1 MTGLLHKARRYL
13 FGYDAVESKNRR
25 QAPTG
30 RLRSEDKELL
40 PHQRRKLTSAA
51 RDIQRNFTIAAWAI
65 RKHLDYV
72 STFSFQSRTGNPD
85 LDDRIEV
92 LIDWWSRP
100 VNCDVAARHS
110 LPRLMRLAE
119 ERRTV
124 DGDVFF
130 MKMDDGHLQAIEGD
144 RIQTPTSGLPQ
155 GVLPTEF
162 VHGIQVDQAGQALGY
177 AVCKR
182 PIMGGDFAFERFIP
196 AHRIIQHAF
205 FDRFDQVRGIS
216 PLAAAINT
224 LRDTYEGFDYALA
237 KAKVAQMFALAFYR
251 EAVEPVGEVTG
262 EAADGTPATDYETEL
277 KSENFG
283 HAPILLDLEPGD
295 RAEFLESRS
304 PSTEFQAFTQMMIQT
319 ALKGLDIPYSFFDEA
334 HTNYSG
340 ARQALLQ
347 YEQSADVKRADMRLF
362 LNSLTDWRLSLFI
375 VDGLLELP
383 RGMTLANLR
392 WEWIARGIPWIDPL
406 KEVNADIAAI
416 GAGLASRTDVLKRQG
431 KYFYDIADQLAAE
444 NEYLKS
450 LGLPTNVAAANAQ
463 IVEITNG

>member
-1 MTGLLHKARRYL
+1 MDKGFLNRVGKYL
-13 FGYDAVESKNRR
+13 FGYDAVEAKNRR
-25 QAPTG
+25 QAPTA

-40 PHQRRKLTSAA
+40 PHQRRKLTSAS
-51 RDIQRNFTIAAWAI
+51 RDIHRNFTIAAWAI

-85 LDDRIEV
+85 LDDRIEA
-92 LIDWWSRP
+92 LLDWWSRP
-100 VNCDVAARHS
+100 ANCDVAARHS
-110 LPRLMRLAE
+110 LPRLIRLAE

-130 MKMDDGHLQAIEGD
+130 LKLSDGRLQAIEGD
-144 RIQTPTSGLPQ
+144 RVQTPTSGLPQ
-155 GVLPTEF
+155 GVLPAEF
-162 VHGIQVDQAGQALGY
+162 VHGVRVDEAGLAKGY

-182 PIMGGDFAFERFIP
+182 PLAGGDLAFERLIP
-196 AHRIIQHAF
+196 AEFVVHHAF

-251 EAVEPVGEVTG
+251 EAVEPLGAVTG
-262 EAADGTPATDYETEL
+262 EDTDADGQPDKAYEVD
-277 KSENFG
+277 FG
-283 HAPILLDLEPGD
+283 RGPVLLDLEPGD
-295 RAEFLESRS
+295 RAEFLESKS
-304 PSTEFQAFTQMMIQT
+304 PSTEFQAFTQTMIQT

-347 YEQSADVKRADMRLF
+347 YEQSADVKRHDVRLMLNNLAAWRLRLF
-362 LNSLTDWRLSLFI
+362 I
-375 VDGLLELP
+375 ADGFLELP
-383 RGMTLANLR
+383 RGMGLADLR
-392 WEWIARGIPWIDPL
+392 WEWIAKGIPWIDPL

-416 GAGLASRTDVLKRQG
+416 GAGLASRTDILKQQG
-431 KYFYDIADQLAAE
+431 KDFFDVADQLASE
-444 NEYLKS
+444 NEYLES
-450 LGLPTNVAAANAQ
+450 LGLPTNVAPANAQ
-463 IVEITNG
+463 IVEIANG

>member
-1 MTGLLHKARRYL
+1 MQTGLVHRVGKYL

-40 PHQRRKLTSAA
+40 PHQRRKLTSAS
-51 RDIQRNFTIAAWAI
+51 RDIHRNFTIAAWAI

-72 STFSFQSRTGNPD
+72 STFSFQSRTGSAD
-85 LDDRIEV
+85 LDGRIED
-92 LIDWWSRP
+92 LMDWWSRP
-100 VNCDVAARHS
+100 SNCDVAARHS
-110 LPRLMRLAE
+110 FPRLVRLAE

-130 MKMDDGHLQAIEGD
+130 LKLSDGRLQAIEGD
-144 RIQTPTSGLPQ
+144 RVQTPTSGLPD
-155 GVLPTEF
+155 GVLPMQL
-162 VHGIQVDQAGQALGY
+162 VHGVQVDEAGQARAY
-177 AVCKR
+177 AVCRR
-182 PIMGGDFAFERFIP
+182 PLNGADFAFERLIP
-196 AHRIIQHAF
+196 APYVVHHAF

-262 EAADGTPATDYETEL
+262 EDADGDGTPEKDYQVD
-277 KSENFG
+277 FG
-283 HAPILLDLEPGD
+283 RGPVLLDLEPGD
-295 RAEFLESRS
+295 RAEFLESKS
-304 PSTEFQAFTQMMIQT
+304 PSTEFQAFTQTMIQT

-347 YEQSADVKRADMRLF
+347 YEQSADVKRADVRLMLNNLTAWRLRLF
-362 LNSLTDWRLSLFI
+362 I
-375 VDGLLELP
+375 ADGLLELP
-383 RGMTLANLR
+383 RGVALANLR
-392 WEWIARGIPWIDPL
+392 WEWIAKGIPWIDPL

-416 GAGLASRTDVLKRQG
+416 GAGLASRTDVLKQQG
-431 KYFYDIADQLAAE
+431 KDFFDVADQLAAE
-444 NEYLKS
+444 NQYLES

>member
-1 MTGLLHKARRYL
+1 MAGFLHKARHYL

-51 RDIQRNFTIAAWAI
+51 RDIHRNFTIAAWAI

-72 STFSFQSRTGNPD
+72 STFSFQSRTGSAD
-85 LDDRIEV
+85 LDGRIED
-92 LIDWWSRP
+92 LMDWWSRP
-100 VNCDVAARHS
+100 ANCDVAARHS
-110 LPRLMRLAE
+110 FPRLVRLAE

-130 MKMDDGHLQAIEGD
+130 LKLSDGRLQAIEGD
-144 RIQTPTSGLPQ
+144 RVQTPTSGLPQ

-162 VHGIQVDQAGQALGY
+162 VHGVQVDDAGQAKAY

-182 PIMGGDFAFERFIP
+182 PASGADFMFERLIP
-196 AHRIIQHAF
+196 AAFVVHHAF

-224 LRDTYEGFDYALA
+224 LRDTYEGFDYAMA

-251 EAVEPVGEVTG
+251 EAVEPLGEVTG
-262 EAADGTPATDYETEL
+262 ETEDGDGTPEKGYQVD
-277 KSENFG
+277 FG
-283 HAPILLDLEPGD
+283 RGPVLLDLEPGD
-295 RAEFLESRS
+295 RAEFLESKS
-304 PSTEFQAFTQMMIQT
+304 PSTEFQAFTQTMIQT

-347 YEQSADVKRADMRLF
+347 YEQSADVKRHDVRLMLNNLTAWRLRLF
-362 LNSLTDWRLSLFI
+362 LA
-375 VDGLLELP
+375 DGVLELP
-383 RGMTLANLR
+383 RGMTLADLR
-392 WEWIARGIPWIDPL
+392 WEWIAKGIPWIDPL

-416 GAGLASRTDVLKRQG
+416 GAGLASRTDVLKQQG
-431 KYFYDIADQLAAE
+431 KDFYDVADQLAAE
-444 NEYLKS
+444 NEYLDS